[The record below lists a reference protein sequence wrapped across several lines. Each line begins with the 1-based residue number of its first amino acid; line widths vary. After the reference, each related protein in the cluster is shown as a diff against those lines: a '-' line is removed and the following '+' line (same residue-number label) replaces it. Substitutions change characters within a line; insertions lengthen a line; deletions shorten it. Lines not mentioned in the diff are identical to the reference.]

1 MFDFSGFGGF
11 AEGVDV
17 FSISFVDGDMTLG
30 DEIPNM
36 VQNWAAPEKAD

>member
-17 FSISFVDGDMTLG
+17 FSISFVDGDMMLEG
-30 DEIPNM
+30 ESN
-36 VQNWAAPEKAD
+36 NELSSR